1 MLRGTIHIT
10 SKYLGHEAKTAL
22 TGSKVEALEVENA
35 KLRRDL
41 ISTMYEANTAK
52 EKAKVLATN

>member
-1 MLRGTIHIT
+1 M
-10 SKYLGHEAKTAL
+10 SKYLGHEAKTTL